1 MNSIQVFDSLIDQK
15 QCGVGVTII
24 EQLKHS
30 RQLYARPDG
39 RGLLQFGAN
48 SKSLETLQIP
58 GYEEKFIYNYVKNV
72 ISKIYIINP
81 EIKEL
86 VLGDIIFTYYTPGS
100 YLKAHRDDYNGGTN
114 TLYTAVLYLNDDY
127 TGGELEFPESNLK
140 YRPKAG
146 CVIIIDNH
154 ELHQVNT
161 ILEGKRYIIGF
172 GFVDKSEM
180 HFKF

>member
-1 MNSIQVFDSLIDQK
+1 MSSVQVFNNLINQE
-15 QCGVGVTII
+15 QCNTGVTII
-24 EQLKHS
+24 EELKKS
-30 RQLYARPDG
+30 RQLFRKPDG

-48 SKSLETLQIP
+48 IKIPEIP
-58 GYEEKFIYNYVKNV
+58 GYKEEFVLNYLKDVVN
-72 ISKIYIINP
+72 KIY
-81 EIKEL
+81 EVYQEVKEL
-86 VLGDIIFTYYTPGS
+86 NVGDIIFTYYTPGS

-140 YRPKAG
+140 FKPTSG
-146 CVIIIDNH
+146 SVVSLDNQ

-172 GFVDKSEM
+172 GFVDKSET
-180 HFKF
+180 HFEF

>member
-1 MNSIQVFDSLIDQK
+1 MSSVQVFDNLIDET
-15 QCGVGVTII
+15 QCDVGITII
-24 EQLKHS
+24 EQLKES
-30 RQLYARPDG
+30 RQLSRIADG

-48 SKSLETLQIP
+48 IKIPEIP
-58 GYEEKFIYNYVKNV
+58 GYKEGFVLDYIKDIV
-72 ISKIYIINP
+72 SKIYKVHQ
-81 EIKEL
+81 EVKEL
-86 VLGDIIFTYYTPGS
+86 VVGDIIFTYYTPGS
-100 YLKAHRDDYNGGTN
+100 YLNAHRDNYNADTN

-146 CVIIIDNH
+146 SVVSIDSH

-161 ILEGKRYIIGF
+161 IIEGKRYIIGF
-172 GFVDKSEM
+172 GFVDKSEV